1 MDCGRIPLKIL
12 ICLGAAVLAGI
23 IIMGLNPRHSLFTNK
38 VGRISDGSGIRFR
51 KYGIAFTKPFDPM
64 LAVNSGEA
72 AAFSVE
78 IAFTSDH
85 RRKNGFGL
93 LFMIHDGDDASQLL
107 MGQWRSQIVFMNGDD
122 FDHSRKAPRIT
133 ADTATAA
140 SKTIVATLVSGPGGT
155 RLYMDGGLVL
165 EKKGLRMTLPG
176 GNRRSRLV
184 MGNSVYG
191 DNPWEGSVYGFA
203 VYPHALTPAEVA
215 NHHDR
220 WLKSRDFSFALGE
233 ETSLLYLF
241 DERSGGEAIDRSG
254 RGRHIDLPAA
264 VTVLKPR
271 ILAFA
276 PDKFRFS
283 SNFLQDVIL
292 NFIGFVPFGLVF
304 TAILLRVCGLR
315 VGNAMAAVV
324 LMGFA
329 VSLAIEIGQA
339 WIPSRSSSLL
349 DLLLNTGG
357 AASGAAAWGIL
368 CRK

>member
-12 ICLGAAVLAGI
+12 ICLGAAVFAGI

-38 VGRISDGSGIRFR
+38 VGRIADGSGIRFR
-51 KYGIAFTKPFDPM
+51 KYGIAFTKPFVDP
-64 LAVNSGEA
+64 GEP

-78 IAFTSDH
+78 IAFTSNH

-93 LFMIHDGDDASQLL
+93 LFMLHDGDDASQLL
-107 MGQWRSQIVFMNGDD
+107 MGQWRSHIVFMNGDD
-122 FDHSRKAPRIT
+122 YDYRRKAPRIT
-133 ADTATAA
+133 ADTEKAA
-140 SKTIVATLVSGPGGT
+140 SKTIAATLVSGPGGT
-155 RLYMDGGLVL
+155 RLYMNGGLVL
-165 EKKGLRMTLPG
+165 EKKGLRLTLPG
-176 GNRRSRLV
+176 GDRRSRLV

-203 VYPHALTPAEVA
+203 VYLHALTPADVA

-220 WLKSRDFSFALGE
+220 WLKTRNFSFALGE
-233 ETSLLYLF
+233 GPSLLYLF
-241 DERSGGEAIDRSG
+241 DEASGDETIDRSG
-254 RGRHIDLPAA
+254 RGRHLEVPTR

-271 ILAFA
+271 ILSFP

-283 SNFLQDVIL
+283 SNFIQDIIV

-304 TAILLRVCGLR
+304 TAILLRIRGLR
-315 VGNAMAAVV
+315 VGYAMAAAV
-324 LMGFA
+324 LLGLA